1 MTMRNAIFFLTVLL
15 LGNFITAE
23 EKSLLILGDSISA
36 GYGIEEN
43 KNWVFLLQESFKK
56 DGQTL
61 KIKNASVS
69 GDTTKGGLSRI
80 DSAFLNFNPDYVLIE
95 LGGNDALRGY
105 SLVSIKN
112 NLEKIILR
120 VKAEGAQA
128 ILMQIKIPP
137 NYGKKY
143 SDAFEAIYRKISKQ
157 ENIPLFPFLLEKVA
171 LDSNLMQLD
180 GIHPNLEAQA
190 IIAQEVKELN
200 YSAIHFL

>member
-120 VKAEGAQA
+120 VKAEWAQA

-190 IIAQEVKELN
+190 IIAQEVKE
-200 YSAIHFL
+200 SFLDLFNQ

>member
-1 MTMRNAIFFLTVLL
+1 MRNAIFFLTVLL

-69 GDTTKGGLSRI
+69 GDTTKGGLTRI

-190 IIAQEVKELN
+190 IIAQEVKE
-200 YSAIHFL
+200 SFLDLFNQ

>member
-157 ENIPLFPFLLEKVA
+157 ENIPLFPFLLERVA

-190 IIAQEVKELN
+190 IIAQEVKE
-200 YSAIHFL
+200 SFLDLFNQ

>member
-143 SDAFEAIYRKISKQ
+143 SDAFEAIYKKISKQ
-157 ENIPLFPFLLEKVA
+157 ENIPLFPFLLERVA

-190 IIAQEVKELN
+190 IIAQEVKE
-200 YSAIHFL
+200 SFLDLFNQ

>member
-1 MTMRNAIFFLTVLL
+1 MRNAIFFLTVLL

-69 GDTTKGGLSRI
+69 GDTTKGGLTRI
-80 DSAFLNFNPDYVLIE
+80 DSAFLNFNADYVLIE

-180 GIHPNLEAQA
+180 GIHPNLEAQP
-190 IIAQEVKELN
+190 IIAQEVKE
-200 YSAIHFL
+200 SFLDLFNQ

>member
-120 VKAEGAQA
+120 VKAEWAQA

-157 ENIPLFPFLLEKVA
+157 ENIPLFPFLLERVA

-190 IIAQEVKELN
+190 IIAQEVKE
-200 YSAIHFL
+200 SFLDLFNQ

>member
-1 MTMRNAIFFLTVLL
+1 MRNAIFFLTVLL

-190 IIAQEVKELN
+190 IIAQEVKE
-200 YSAIHFL
+200 SFLDLFNQ

>member
-1 MTMRNAIFFLTVLL
+1 MRNAIFFLTVLL

-157 ENIPLFPFLLEKVA
+157 ENIPLFPFLLERVA

-190 IIAQEVKELN
+190 IIAQEVKE
-200 YSAIHFL
+200 SFLDLFNQ

>member
-69 GDTTKGGLSRI
+69 GDTTKGGLTRI

-190 IIAQEVKELN
+190 IIAQEVKE
-200 YSAIHFL
+200 SFLDLFNQ

>member
-1 MTMRNAIFFLTVLL
+1 MRNAIFFLTVLL

-143 SDAFEAIYRKISKQ
+143 SDAFEAIYKKISKQ
-157 ENIPLFPFLLEKVA
+157 ENIPLFPFLLERVA

-190 IIAQEVKELN
+190 IIAQEVKE
-200 YSAIHFL
+200 SFLDLFNQ

>member
-69 GDTTKGGLSRI
+69 GDTTKGGLTRI

-143 SDAFEAIYRKISKQ
+143 SDAFEAIYKKISKQ

-190 IIAQEVKELN
+190 IIAQEVKE
-200 YSAIHFL
+200 SFLDLFNQ

>member
-1 MTMRNAIFFLTVLL
+1 MRNAIFFLTVLL

-69 GDTTKGGLSRI
+69 GDTTKGGLTRI

-180 GIHPNLEAQA
+180 GIHPNLEAQP
-190 IIAQEVKELN
+190 IIAQEVKE
-200 YSAIHFL
+200 SFLDLFNQ

>member
-69 GDTTKGGLSRI
+69 GDTTKGGLTRI

-180 GIHPNLEAQA
+180 GIHPNLEAQP
-190 IIAQEVKELN
+190 IIAQEVKE
-200 YSAIHFL
+200 SFLDLFNQ

>member
-69 GDTTKGGLSRI
+69 GDTTKGGLTRI
-80 DSAFLNFNPDYVLIE
+80 DSAFLNFNADYVLIE

-180 GIHPNLEAQA
+180 GIHPNLEAQP
-190 IIAQEVKELN
+190 IIAQEVKE
-200 YSAIHFL
+200 SFLDLFNQ

>member
-1 MTMRNAIFFLTVLL
+1 MRNAIFFLTVLL

-190 IIAQEVKELN
+190 IIAQEVKE
-200 YSAIHFL
+200 SFRFI

>member
-190 IIAQEVKELN
+190 IIAQEVKE
-200 YSAIHFL
+200 SFLDLFNQ

>member
-80 DSAFLNFNPDYVLIE
+80 DSVFLNFNPDYVLIE

-157 ENIPLFPFLLEKVA
+157 ENIPLFPFLLERVA

-190 IIAQEVKELN
+190 IIAQEVKE
-200 YSAIHFL
+200 SFLDLFNQ

>member
-69 GDTTKGGLSRI
+69 GDTTKGGLTRI

-157 ENIPLFPFLLEKVA
+157 ENIPLFPFLLERVA

-190 IIAQEVKELN
+190 IIAQEVKE
-200 YSAIHFL
+200 SFLDLFNQ